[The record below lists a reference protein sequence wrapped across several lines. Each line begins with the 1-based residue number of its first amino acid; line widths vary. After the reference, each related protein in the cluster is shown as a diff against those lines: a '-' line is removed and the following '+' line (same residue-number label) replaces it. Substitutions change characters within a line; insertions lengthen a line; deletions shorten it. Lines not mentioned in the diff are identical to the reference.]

1 MILVFNSKCTT
12 NERVNRFLNL
22 LLKFLIIW
30 AWVFSENL
38 WCSDLPIVQ
47 VDVLLNEKHNNLNR
61 MDRKFLLLNKLNSI
75 IFTWQYFKIN
85 RLYFAHDLIQWF
97 DQSIMRL
104 SYFEQVQFKQLVYV
118 LYQLVKQSLSHW
130 IFLLFYNCFI
140 LNELDW
146 CKLVQVN
153 EYLNYFVDV
162 PF

>member
-1 MILVFNSKCTT
+1 MILIFNSKWTT

-85 RLYFAHDLIQWF
+85 RLYFAHDLIQRF

-130 IFLLFYNCFI
+130 IFLLFYNSFI
-140 LNELDW
+140 FNELDW